1 MYSLILAIHIILAV
15 AITCLVLL
23 QRGEGGLGGLGGSNS
38 AANFLTSRQTGTL
51 LSRLTKYFFICF
63 VCTSLT
69 LVIMARRS
77 NQPQAINLLPDA
89 PVTENPL
96 TPNQPAD
103 QPKSE

>member
-1 MYSLILAIHIILAV
+1 MYTFILTIHILLAV
-15 AITCLVLL
+15 AITILFLL

-69 LVIMARRS
+69 LVVMAKKS
-77 NQPQAINLLPDA
+77 AA
-89 PVTENPL
+89 PKAVDLTPEPPLAENPL
-96 TPNQPAD
+96 QAPEQPAA
-103 QPKSE
+103 E

>member
-1 MYSLILAIHIILAV
+1 MYSLILAIHILLAI

-63 VCTSLT
+63 VITSLT
-69 LVIMARRS
+69 LVVMAKNTATPKS
-77 NQPQAINLLPDA
+77 VNLIPDA
-89 PVTENPL
+89 PRAENPL
-96 TPNQPAD
+96 KAPEE
-103 QPKSE
+103 PKAE

>member
-1 MYSLILAIHIILAV
+1 MYSFVLTIHILLAV

-51 LSRLTKYFFICF
+51 LSRLTKYFFIGF

-69 LVIMARRS
+69 LVVMAKKS
-77 NQPQAINLLPDA
+77 VAPQTTNLLPT
-89 PVTENPL
+89 PVSAENPL
-96 TPNQPAD
+96 KQPE
-103 QPKSE
+103 QPRAE

>member
-1 MYSLILAIHIILAV
+1 MYSLILAIHILLAV

-63 VCTSLT
+63 VCTSLI
-69 LVIMARRS
+69 LVVMARKL
-77 NQPQAINLLPDA
+77 NQPQSVNLIPEA
-89 PVTENPL
+89 PRAENPL
-96 TPNQPAD
+96 Q
-103 QPKSE
+103 QPKAE